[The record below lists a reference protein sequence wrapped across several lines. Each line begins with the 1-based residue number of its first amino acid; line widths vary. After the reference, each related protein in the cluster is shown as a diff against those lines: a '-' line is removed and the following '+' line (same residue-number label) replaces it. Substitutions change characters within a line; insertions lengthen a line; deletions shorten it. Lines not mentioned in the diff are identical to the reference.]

1 MLTEQ
6 EKQFVLQLRELGLS
20 KDQQADSLMK
30 FREDPTQFAP
40 KTLEGQT
47 TASTPAPETPKTGAF
62 SEDKSAYSTL
72 GGAFN
77 ETGKGMLRAI
87 GGVASQAPRVLGNL
101 AGAAI
106 EYSPFT
112 SSVFDLI
119 PGVSEAKK
127 QVAGTAKSLGET
139 ATKKASEAVGLSP
152 TEKLI
157 ASTTTDL
164 AASMVGPKVP
174 PGLLGSGNVAKMA
187 THGLE
192 GLLDMSKYTLAS
204 RGEAPT
210 ATEAAIGG
218 GAGALFGSY
227 PALKSIFDKV
237 GKPKIGAEEA
247 TNLALRAGTSKEL
260 EYLAPK
266 AETALK
272 EFAAKVN
279 PEQITT
285 FEAGKA
291 ALQPLKQAAAE
302 EKNQVLDQ
310 IPELF
315 KSPSIKAA
323 VNGLKEIFSDVAG
336 KEMLKIKNRI
346 KVLDMQ
352 LKKFGGLSAKQADE
366 VKQLHTKY
374 NDLFSAGAPKAG
386 FSKDVLRSLRSDIK
400 NELEVAANRHGLD
413 LKTPN
418 DRYGNFSD
426 LEQLFSESMK
436 DIKRAAGNTIPVSM
450 ISKWVNKALA
460 LPGIQQVITQPASAV
475 FRTLLGAARTGSDAT
490 SVSVQE
496 AQKMLP
502 ELLRIIRGSQGI
514 STEIQPGVVQKALE
528 NAPVQA
534 PAALYNST
542 NK

>member
-1 MLTEQ
+1 M
-6 EKQFVLQLRELGLS
+6 V
-20 KDQQADSLMK
+20 
-30 FREDPTQFAP
+30 
-40 KTLEGQT
+40 
-47 TASTPAPETPKTGAF
+47 
-62 SEDKSAYSTL
+62 
-72 GGAFN
+72 
-77 ETGKGMLRAI
+77 RAI
-87 GGVASQAPRVLGNL
+87 GGVAAQAPRVLGNL

-127 QVAGTAKSLGET
+127 QVAGTAKSLGESATKT
-139 ATKKASEAVGLSP
+139 ATEAIGLSP
-152 TEKLI
+152 TEQSI
-157 ASTTTDL
+157 AGVTTDI

-192 GLLDMSKYTLAS
+192 GLLDMSKYTMAS

-210 ATEAAIGG
+210 ATEAALGG
-218 GAGALFGSY
+218 GLGAAFGAV

-237 GKPKIGAEEA
+237 GKPKISPEAAED
-247 TNLALRAGTSKEL
+247 LILRAGTSKEIEQL
-260 EYLAPK
+260 TPK
-266 AETALK
+266 AKNALQ

-285 FEAGKA
+285 FEAGKN

-302 EKNQVLDQ
+302 EKNQVLEQ

-315 KSPSIKAA
+315 KSPSIRAA

-352 LKKFGGLSAKQADE
+352 IKKFGGLSAKQADE

-413 LKTPN
+413 LKMPN
-418 DRYGNFSD
+418 ERYGNLSD
-426 LEQLFSESMK
+426 LEQLFTESMK

-475 FRTLLGAARTGSDAT
+475 FRTLLGAARTGADTT
-490 SVSVQE
+490 SVSAME

-502 ELLRIIRGSQGI
+502 ELLRIMREAQGI
-514 STEIQPGVVQKALE
+514 KTAVQPGAVQKALE
-528 NAPVQA
+528 KAPVQA
-534 PAALYNST
+534 PTAIYNGS